1 MAGKKTRP
9 TGNKVVAEGADPR
22 LLRLRE
28 LVKILESSTLAE
40 LAYQDADI
48 KVSLNRATKPTLVA
62 APVASAAAI
71 ATPTSGSTPATAAA
85 AAAQKAKD
93 EEGMVVV
100 KSPFVGTFYSAPKPG
115 APPFAQ
121 VGERVRRGQ
130 TICIIEAMKLMN
142 EIEAD
147 CAGKIVEILVEN
159 GKSVEYGQKLFKV
172 QKT

>member
-40 LAYQDADI
+40 LAYEDTDI
-48 KVSLNRATKPTLVA
+48 KVSLNRATKATLVA

-142 EIEAD
+142 EIEAEAD
-147 CAGKIVEILVEN
+147 GVVVEILAEN
-159 GKSVEYGQKLFKV
+159 GKAVQYGDTLFRLK
-172 QKT
+172 KG

>member
-9 TGNKVVAEGADPR
+9 TGSKVVAEGADPR

-28 LVKILESSTLAE
+28 LVKILEGSTLAE
-40 LAYQDADI
+40 LAYEDTDI
-48 KVSLNRATKPTLVA
+48 KVSLNRATKATLVA
-62 APVASAAAI
+62 APMASAPAI

-142 EIEAD
+142 EIEAEAD
-147 CAGKIVEILVEN
+147 GVVVEILAEN
-159 GKSVEYGQKLFKV
+159 GKAVQYGDALFRLK
-172 QKT
+172 KR

>member
-40 LAYQDADI
+40 LAYEDTDI
-48 KVSLNRATKPTLVA
+48 KVSLNRATKATLVA

-142 EIEAD
+142 EIEAEAD
-147 CAGKIVEILVEN
+147 GVVVEILAEN
-159 GKSVEYGQKLFKV
+159 GKAVQYGDALFRLK
-172 QKT
+172 KG

>member
-1 MAGKKTRP
+1 MAAKKTRP

-40 LAYQDADI
+40 LAYEDTDI
-48 KVSLNRATKPTLVA
+48 KVSLNRTTKATLVA
-62 APVASAAAI
+62 APVASAPAMP
-71 ATPTSGSTPATAAA
+71 TPTTGSPPASAAA
-85 AAAQKAKD
+85 TAAQKAKD
-93 EEGMVVV
+93 EEGIVVV

-142 EIEAD
+142 EIEAEAD
-147 CAGKIVEILVEN
+147 GVVVEILAEN
-159 GKSVEYGQKLFKV
+159 GKAVQYGDALFRLK
-172 QKT
+172 KG

>member
-1 MAGKKTRP
+1 MAAKKTRP

-40 LAYQDADI
+40 LAYEDTDI
-48 KVSLNRATKPTLVA
+48 KVSLNRATKATLVA
-62 APVASAAAI
+62 APVASAPAMP
-71 ATPTSGSTPATAAA
+71 TPTTGSTPASAAA

-93 EEGMVVV
+93 EEGIVVV

-142 EIEAD
+142 EIEAEAD
-147 CAGKIVEILVEN
+147 GVVVEILAEN
-159 GKSVEYGQKLFKV
+159 GKAVQYGDALFRLK
-172 QKT
+172 KG